1 MWQRNKGEKESEVI
15 QNKFTAY
22 LATAVIHRRDEYITQ
37 LSKRQM
43 EYLTDNDLQEDSYM
57 LEDKVMKKLPFMMQL
72 ENAALFLALKKLNER
87 ERFILLERVL
97 EEKSFEELASK
108 VGLGYKG
115 VASVYYRTLQKLKKF
130 MEEDS

>member
-130 MEEDS
+130 MEKDS